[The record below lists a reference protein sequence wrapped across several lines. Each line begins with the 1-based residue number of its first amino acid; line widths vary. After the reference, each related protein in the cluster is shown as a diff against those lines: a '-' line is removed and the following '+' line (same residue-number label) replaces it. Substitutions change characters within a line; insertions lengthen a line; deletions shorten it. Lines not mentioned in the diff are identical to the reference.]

1 METSLKTGF
10 AQISLAAQKIWVAQ
24 DLGGAAAPPPPAPP
38 VRTPMNFYNRLLI
51 QFARIPAAFVVRFIR
66 YRNRVKVITLSIAV

>member
-24 DLGGAAAPPPPAPP
+24 NLG
-38 VRTPMNFYNRLLI
+38 RLQPHSLPGPYAYA
-51 QFARIPAAFVVRFIR
+51 QLAH
-66 YRNRVKVITLSIAV
+66 